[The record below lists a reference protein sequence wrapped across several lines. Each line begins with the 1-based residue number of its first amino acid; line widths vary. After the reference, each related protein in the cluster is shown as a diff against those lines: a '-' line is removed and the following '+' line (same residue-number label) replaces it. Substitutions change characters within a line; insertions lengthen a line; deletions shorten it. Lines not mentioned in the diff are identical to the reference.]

1 MCEDLKE
8 AMSLYVIKRLEKVE
22 KALAE
27 QDERY
32 VILQQEILDFED
44 QFLKD
49 ISDEKKQLFLEY
61 ERRVNAQANIA
72 LEAAYLQGFKD
83 GIHMMAR

>member
-22 KALAE
+22 KDLSE
-27 QDERY
+27 QNEKY
-32 VILQQEILDFED
+32 ITLQKEILDFEE

-49 ISDEKKQLFLEY
+49 ISDEKKHLFLEY
-61 ERRVNAQANIA
+61 ERRVNTQTDII

-83 GIHMMAR
+83 GTQLITG